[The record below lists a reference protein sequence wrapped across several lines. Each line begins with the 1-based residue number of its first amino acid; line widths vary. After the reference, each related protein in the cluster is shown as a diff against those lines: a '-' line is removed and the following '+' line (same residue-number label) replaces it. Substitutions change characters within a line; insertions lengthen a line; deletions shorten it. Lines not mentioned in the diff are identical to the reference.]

1 MFVSS
6 GKIIN
11 IYNDKARKHGNVT
24 VKDFWKYEKLK
35 YKKKKKLNLD
45 IDFFNNC
52 KQLGVYPKF
61 LIFKLP
67 NVSNKNA
74 LLIGKRILCSAINK
88 HNKELQKNLK
98 ELSQS
103 KTFPSKQLPTIEF

>member
-35 YKKKKKLNLD
+35 YKKKKKN
-45 IDFFNNC
+45 
-52 KQLGVYPKF
+52 
-61 LIFKLP
+61 
-67 NVSNKNA
+67 S
-74 LLIGKRILCSAINK
+74 
-88 HNKELQKNLK
+88 
-98 ELSQS
+98 
-103 KTFPSKQLPTIEF
+103 T